1 MAGDMDLKPEFLVG
15 DEAALRA
22 LFPATHDLAAKKCLD
37 RLDRH
42 AREFVARSPFLCI
55 GTQGPD
61 GSADVSPRGDPR
73 GFVKILNDTTL
84 LIPDRPGNNRIDG
97 MLNLLKN
104 PKVALIF
111 MIPTVTE
118 TLRVN
123 GSATIHEDTALCDLC
138 AINGRSPKT
147 VLRIT
152 VEEVFSH
159 CGKAP
164 LRAGLWKPDTW
175 PDSRPVATLNEIV
188 RDHSNIEVASIEQ
201 SAVDELYRKTLY

>member
-1 MAGDMDLKPEFLVG
+1 MMTEQRLREIYGDPSP
-15 DEAALRA
+15 RA
-22 LFPATHDLAAKKCLD
+22 AAKVID
-37 RLDRH
+37 ALDRH
-42 AREFVARSPFLCI
+42 CRSFIANSTFLVLA
-55 GTQGPD
+55 TSD
-61 GSADVSPRGDPR
+61 GEDLDVSPKGDPA
-73 GFVKILNDTTL
+73 GFVIVEDDHHL
-84 LIPDRPGNNRIDG
+84 LLPDRPGNNRIDG

-123 GSATIHEDTALCDLC
+123 GTATIHDDPALRGLC

-147 VLRIT
+147 VLRIA

-175 PDSRPVATLNEIV
+175 PDNRPVATLNEIV